1 MFVSKA
7 LIHELQRLA
16 DREGDPDSDYFIK
29 AQDYLDDWLTDIK
42 IEQSR
47 WDKTSAVVV
56 AVLGAT
62 EQTLNRLEVSL
73 IVEQDRWKIRNV
85 RLL

>member
-1 MFVSKA
+1 
-7 LIHELQRLA
+7 LIA
-16 DREGDPDSDYFIK
+16 TSS
-29 AQDYLDDWLTDIK
+29 DIK

-62 EQTLNRLEVSL
+62 EQTLNRLQVSL
-73 IVEQDRWKIRNV
+73 IVEQDRWKIRNM